1 MENID
6 WKAFGIEIGS
16 SRVSGNVKVLCPQCT
31 PTRDN
36 KTDRSLSCNLATGE
50 FMCHHCGWKGVAVVH
65 SEADKK
71 EWMERQ
77 LWFNRT
83 PIRHEKKVY
92 KKPESKNAAALN
104 ENALKWFREERC
116 ISAATLTAMGVTG
129 GVERMPQDNKDY
141 YTIHFNYYKN
151 GELVNVKYRTGNKMF
166 KLVPGAELLPYNI
179 DAIKDTN
186 ECIITEGEI
195 DTLSFYECGRRD
207 VVSVPNG
214 ANSNL
219 AYLDDYLDDYFDN
232 KTTIYIASD
241 TDTKGVMLRD
251 ELLRRFGPERCKV
264 VEYGEG
270 CKDANDHLKKF
281 GRDSLL
287 DCLTKA
293 KDFKIEGVFSV
304 SDFEQS
310 LDALWV
316 NGMQKGVTIGHKY
329 FDELISFETK
339 RLCVVTGI
347 PGCLD
352 ENTLV
357 EMADGTRRR
366 IAELNVGDEVLTLDN
381 DYCNVAKKII
391 NKWDSGQKICY
402 KLATRDGHE
411 ITATDEHWILTFEG
425 WKQLK
430 DIKVGEFV
438 GVTRFTTCHK
448 EMNPDILRLAA
459 FWIADGNKH
468 TTSYSISNA
477 TPAVIAELND
487 ICKRNNL
494 TLSNNTGI
502 EYIVG
507 TIKSLKADRKRYV
520 SSISYHLRKTK
531 FYGYEESI
539 KAAEILYETRLSQRQ
554 SLFSPVDELKKLGC
568 WGQTTHTLSIP
579 DAIMQLETPFI
590 AFFLGSLFA
599 CDGSFSNGCIE
610 YSSVSRRLCD
620 DIQILLSRFGIS
632 ATVREKKVKYNG
644 DIRIAYTV
652 SICAYKDVEQ
662 FWLWGGVLG
671 KNDKIGEYLRS
682 HRTSNKCDYVPASAK
697 KMLRYGDK
705 FYKNRIG
712 VSLSKNDK
720 TKVRVN
726 RGLILDCS
734 RLDGTYET
742 VRVKLNNQCAWR
754 EIKSIEKIGE
764 RHTYD
769 IEVADTHNFF
779 ANGIVTHNSG
789 KSEFIDEITE
799 RLNIN
804 YGWRFAY
811 FSPENSP
818 LSYHASKLIEK
829 FTGKRFSK
837 RDLPYNEYQQA
848 KSKLESDFFFIMPDE
863 FKIDT
868 ILEKAKSLVRKNG
881 IKSLVID
888 PYNRLEN
895 EQGMQNE
902 TLYVSRL
909 LDKLQNFAVRNDV
922 LVILMV
928 HPTKMKS
935 LDGVIQV
942 PTLYDCS
949 GSANFYNKCDFG
961 LIVHRDRSK
970 EVVEVKVAK
979 VKFKWL
985 GETGSAFFKYDA
997 YNGRYVSIKDS
1008 EDTNYTYDR
1017 TNHLQTLAKEQAA
1030 KALDAASFDFP
1041 DLPEDCAMPA
1051 NTAFDDIKP
1060 TDNVPF

>member
-16 SRVSGNVKVLCPQCT
+16 GRGSGNVKVLCPQCT

-92 KKPESKNAAALN
+92 KKPESKNGAALN

-195 DTLSFYECGRRD
+195 DSLSFYECGRRD

-219 AYLDDYLDDYFDN
+219 SYLDDYLEDYFDD

-352 ENTLV
+352 ESTLV
-357 EMADGTRRR
+357 DMADGTQRK
-366 IAELNVGDEVLTLDN
+366 ISEVLVGDEVLSLDN
-381 DYCNVAKKII
+381 SYKAVARKVV
-391 NKWDSGQKICY
+391 NKWDSGQKVCY
-402 KLATRDGHE
+402 RLTARDGHE
-411 ITATDEHWILTFEG
+411 IIATDEHWFLTFDG

-430 DIKVGEFV
+430 DIKRGEFV
-438 GVTRFTTCHK
+438 GSPRFLSFQNQIDT
-448 EMNPDILRLAA
+448 DILTLAA
-459 FWIADGNKH
+459 FWIAEGNKH
-468 TTSYSISNA
+468 TTSYSITSA
-477 TPAVIAELND
+477 TPAVVAELKA
-487 ICKRNNL
+487 ICKRNHL
-494 TLSNNTGI
+494 TISNNTGI

-507 TIKSLKADRKRYV
+507 TVQPLTMERKRYV
-520 SSISYHLRKTK
+520 SSISYYLRKTK
-531 FYGYEESI
+531 GLGFDESV
-539 KAAEILYETRLSQRQ
+539 AEAERMYTERARQ
-554 SLFSPVDELKKLGC
+554 KTSKFSPVDELKKLGC
-568 WGQTTHTLSIP
+568 WGQTTNTLTVPEQIKT
-579 DAIMQLETPFI
+579 LEWPFVI
-590 AFFLGSLFA
+590 WFLGRLLA
-599 CDGSFSNGCIE
+599 CDGSFSNGTLE
-610 YSSVSRRLCD
+610 YTSVSRMLCS
-620 DIQILLSRFGIS
+620 DIQTLFARVGI
-632 ATVREKKVKYNG
+632 AAAVREKKIKYKGNV
-644 DIRIAYTV
+644 RKAYTV
-652 SICAYKDVEQ
+652 SFSAYKDIKI
-662 FWLWGGVLG
+662 FRGLGGVLG
-671 KNDKIGEYLRS
+671 KNGKIDEFLAT
-682 HRTSNKCDYVPASAK
+682 HTTSYKCDYVPASAK
-697 KMLRYGDK
+697 KMLMHGDK

-712 VSLSKNDK
+712 VTLSKNDHSK
-720 TKVRVN
+720 IRVS
-726 RGLILDCS
+726 RELILDCLLCDEYRS
-734 RLDGTYET
+734 ESAMD
-742 VRVKLNNQCAWR
+742 KLNAQCGWI
-754 EIKSIEKIGE
+754 EVKSIEKVGE
-764 RHTYD
+764 RHTFD
-769 IEVADTHNFF
+769 IEVEDTHNFF

-799 RLNIN
+799 HLNIR

-1041 DLPEDCAMPA
+1041 DLPEDAMPA